1 MKILEKFETSIRVYK
16 KLSLLSLVTKI
27 LEMYQRLLFKS
38 SVSFLSL
45 FWLKTFIIMIIA
57 NAMYQA
63 RLYIFNSTLSTNPM
77 IQL

>member
-1 MKILEKFETSIRVYK
+1 MKILENFETSIRVYK

-45 FWLKTFIIMIIA
+45 F
-57 NAMYQA
+57 
-63 RLYIFNSTLSTNPM
+63 
-77 IQL
+77 